1 MSTAPGRSQATSH
14 RSPQG
19 EGGPVSAL
27 LEVLQPGIGTTVQDR
42 GRPGHRHHGLPL
54 SGWLD
59 APLAQAA
66 NALLGNDLTAA
77 VLELRGVGT
86 VLRVKRG
93 LVRMVLTGRT
103 GAQRVLEGG
112 IRTPLPAWQTTTLH
126 EGETLQLGGADS
138 GCAYLA
144 VAGGITLP
152 PAFGSRASYWRAGLS
167 GVLGRAFQPG
177 DILPCGVTGS
187 GDPREWRCRS
197 PWEADTG
204 PIRVMTG
211 PQDDHFTPD
220 ALASFFAQEWQA
232 TPSQDRMG
240 LRLEGE
246 ALAHTRREAADI
258 VSDGVAPGA
267 IQVPANGQPI
277 VLLADGQTV
286 GGYPKIA
293 TVVTADLPR
302 LAHMHPGTRVRFAP
316 VTAEQAHAA
325 LTAQRARWLLW
336 LAGREAFLPPGQI
349 DETAL
354 YGGNLISGMLATHP
368 GETTP

>member
-1 MSTAPGRSQATSH
+1 MSGQ
-14 RSPQG
+14 
-19 EGGPVSAL
+19 
-27 LEVLQPGIGTTVQDR
+27 LEVLQPGIGSTVQDR

-66 NALLGNDLTAA
+66 NALLGNDLNAA

-86 VLRVKRG
+86 VLRVRSG
-93 LVRMVLTGRT
+93 PLRVALAGRIA
-103 GAQRVLEGG
+103 AQRLREDGV
-112 IRTPLPAWQTTTLH
+112 RSPLPAWQTVTLQ
-126 EGETLQLGGADS
+126 EGETLQLGSADS

-144 VAGGITLP
+144 VAGGIALA

-177 DILPCGVTGS
+177 DLLPVGETGG

-197 PWEADTG
+197 PWEPDTG
-204 PIRVMTG
+204 PIRVMPG

-220 ALASFFAQEWQA
+220 ALASFFAQDWQA
-232 TPSQDRMG
+232 TPAQDRMG
-240 LRLEGE
+240 LRLQGK
-246 ALAHTRREAADI
+246 ALAHTSAETADI
-258 VSDGVAPGA
+258 VSDGVTPGV

-293 TVVTADLPR
+293 TVITADLPR
-302 LAHMHPGTRVRFAP
+302 LAHLRPGVRVRFAP
-316 VTAEQAHAA
+316 VTAEQARQA
-325 LTAQRARWLLW
+325 LQERQARWQQW
-336 LAGREAFLPPGQI
+336 LAGREAFLPPGHI
-349 DETAL
+349 DEAAL
-354 YGGNLISGMLATHP
+354 YGRNLISGMLATHP
-368 GETTP
+368 GEDTP